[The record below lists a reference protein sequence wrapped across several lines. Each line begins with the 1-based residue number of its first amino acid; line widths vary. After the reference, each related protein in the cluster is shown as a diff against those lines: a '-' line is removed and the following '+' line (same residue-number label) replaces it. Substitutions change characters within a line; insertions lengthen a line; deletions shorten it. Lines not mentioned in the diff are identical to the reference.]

1 MLNFNSI
8 FGQSHENICMC
19 LYHILFHLFQAKSRM
34 VEKLVPAGG
43 TEKCGFAGWNRCT
56 SGTQTKM

>member
-8 FGQSHENICMC
+8 FGQSHENISIC
-19 LYHILFHLFQAKSRM
+19 LFQAKSRM